1 MCLNF
6 AIFNS
11 SEKLPNIFEIG
22 FKKIYGVIV
31 QKSLLGKKKYFKK
44 NIYSLTVFIVYMS
57 N

>member
-31 QKSLLGKKKYFKK
+31 QKSLLGKKNISKK
-44 NIYSLTVFIVYMS
+44 KYSLTVVIVYMS